1 MKTKSIK
8 SKVIAGLVAAG
19 IAISTSNIA
28 FAANIASTNNNLKTQ
43 LDTLVTAGTITSDQ
57 ETAIVEAL
65 TPSNKGDDKK
75 HDNNGDFI
83 TSKLD
88 ALVTTGT
95 ITSDQET
102 AIIKVLTPSDK

>member
-8 SKVIAGLVAAG
+8 SKVIAGLIAAG

-28 FAANIASTNNNLKTQ
+28 FAANIASTNNSLKTQ
-43 LDTLVTAGTITSDQ
+43 LDNLVTA
-57 ETAIVEAL
+57 
-65 TPSNKGDDKK
+65 
-75 HDNNGDFI
+75 
-83 TSKLD
+83 
-88 ALVTTGT
+88 GT